1 MNYNAAVM
9 GSIQEFVFENGEEN
23 HKRIRSWS
31 NSHQL
36 SPLSEIMWREKPGT
50 EVTGGDVPRALLTWQ
65 DLSVSVTNGLGETIP
80 ILHNLT
86 GYAES
91 GQILAIMGPSGSGKS
106 TLLDS
111 LAGGYCF

>member
-1 MNYNAAVM
+1 M
-9 GSIQEFVFENGEEN
+9 GSIHEFVVEDREGN
-23 HKRIRSWS
+23 HKRITSWS

-36 SPLSEIMWREKPGT
+36 SPLSEMMWREKPGT
-50 EVTGGDVPRALLTWQ
+50 ETIGGDVPRALLTWQ
-65 DLSVSVTNGLGETIP
+65 DLSVSVTNGLGEAIP

-111 LAGGYCF
+111 LAGTY

>member
-1 MNYNAAVM
+1 M

-36 SPLSEIMWREKPGT
+36 SPLSDIMWREKPGT